1 MTPRRLA
8 LAMTERELQDAVVDL
23 AHRTGWL
30 CLHVL
35 DSRKSMGVGYPDL
48 TMVHKQTGALMFV
61 ELKSSEGRVTE
72 EQRQW
77 LGALGRKH
85 HAGVWRPEDW
95 TSGHIAEV
103 LQHPARFA
111 AVAR

>member
-1 MTPRRLA
+1 VTPRRLA
-8 LAMTERELQDAVVDL
+8 LAMTEAELQASILDL
-23 AHRTGWL
+23 A
-30 CLHVL
+30 
-35 DSRKSMGVGYPDL
+35 
-48 TMVHKQTGALMFV
+48 KQTGWIWFHDHDSRRNPPGFPDLVLVHEHTGALIFA
-61 ELKSSEGRVTE
+61 ELKDEDGRVTP

-111 AVAR
+111 AATR

>member
-1 MTPRRLA
+1 MTPLRLP
-8 LAMTERELQDAVVDL
+8 LAMTERELQASILEL
-23 AHRTGWL
+23 AKRTGWL
-30 CLHVL
+30 SWHSY
-35 DSRKSMGVGYPDL
+35 DSRRSAPGFPDL
-48 TMVHKQTGALMFV
+48 VLVHEQTGALIFS
-61 ELKSSEGRVTE
+61 ELKSAEGRVTA

-103 LQHPARFA
+103 LTHPARFA
-111 AVAR
+111 AATR